1 MRGNLLNLL
10 TCPLKKRRKSGGK
23 LTSDGATGFNVGC
36 AQLLFKIY
44 YLIRGIYS
52 VSYSHYNT
60 LVFLLKPLSYLKY
73 IKHRYIIHLQYMYYA
88 IFSCSKVSAEGEITE
103 KREMSA
109 RSAAANNPSEFER
122 KRRAA
127 KIRECA
133 VI

>member
-1 MRGNLLNLL
+1 
-10 TCPLKKRRKSGGK
+10 
-23 LTSDGATGFNVGC
+23 
-36 AQLLFKIY
+36 
-44 YLIRGIYS
+44 
-52 VSYSHYNT
+52 
-60 LVFLLKPLSYLKY
+60 
-73 IKHRYIIHLQYMYYA
+73 MYYT
-88 IFSCSKVSAEGEITE
+88 IFSCSKVSAGGEITE